1 MRNKM
6 LPSQMISP
14 FDHFKQ
20 IVKQMYPQVTH
31 LECDSWS
38 DNVQPIMYD
47 DCGSKRTE
55 YPPVT
60 SWRIGNNRFK
70 YVLAPKFKTVYNND
84 FVSII
89 SGSSRRTVVDY
100 KEQEQLILELIK
112 YTVEG
117 KTSEEINLI
126 LEQTRERND
135 YFY

>member
-1 MRNKM
+1 M

-20 IVKQMYPQVTH
+20 IVKQLYPTVTD
-31 LECDSWS
+31 LRCDAWS

-84 FVSII
+84 VII
-89 SGSSRRTVVDY
+89 TRNFCKFHNQFSPN
-100 KEQEQLILELIK
+100 I
-112 YTVEG
+112 G
-117 KTSEEINLI
+117 KTFKEYGII
-126 LEQTRERND
+126 KKERR
-135 YFY
+135 